1 MLVLIGASAFFLGI
15 HFVVAGTRLR
25 DVLVARLGE
34 KAFRL
39 LFSAMAGVGLVV
51 MGLGY
56 AHAQRVVLWSDAILP
71 PPLFFAGNLVAV
83 LLLVIGALTPSPN
96 SILTERAYREG
107 AVEVRGILRI
117 TRHPAMLGL
126 GLWALMHLLANGDS
140 ASMVFFGALA
150 TLALL
155 GPLSMDRKKLRLDGE
170 RYRQILEQTSYLPFV
185 ALWGRNNPLGNQ
197 RGVWAEI
204 GWLKP
209 ALAILIFAGLVV
221 VHPWLAG
228 VPIL

>member
-1 MLVLIGASAFFLGI
+1 MAVLIGASVFFLGI
-15 HFVVAGTRLR
+15 HFVIAGTRLR
-25 DVLVARLGE
+25 DGLVARLGE
-34 KAFRL
+34 KGFRL
-39 LFSAMAGVGLVV
+39 LFSAMAVVGFVV
-51 MGLGY
+51 MVLGY
-56 AHAQRVVLWSDAILP
+56 AQAQRVVLWGAHILP
-71 PPLFFAGNLVAV
+71 SSVFFVGNLVAV

-107 AVEVRGILRI
+107 TVEVRGILRI

-155 GPLSMDRKKLRLDGE
+155 GPLSMDRKKLRLEGPSYG
-170 RYRQILEQTSYLPFV
+170 RILEQTSYLPFA
-185 ALWGRNNPLGNQ
+185 ALWARKNSLESQ

-204 GWLKP
+204 GWFKP
-209 ALAILIFAGLVV
+209 TLAVLVFVGLVV
-221 VHPWLAG
+221 VHPWVAG
-228 VPIL
+228 VAIL